1 MCPLVKDWYTNN
13 WNLIYIVNQ
22 KNLSFHKFGFSFQYN
37 WVAFPPAPGERPEA
51 RPRIE
56 WVAKKTRFC
65 RVSSS
70 CYPAQLLKPG
80 CSTEQ
85 NSRSKRE
92 FANAN
97 GGFSFQ
103 LAYSFVAQKR
113 EKCKSKSETLFP
125 ETRSHLWFKWHGTA
139 KVVIICSTAAI
150 TSSFPCLHQK
160 KKQASSTF

>member
-80 CSTEQ
+80 CSTEH
-85 NSRSKRE
+85 NSSDSSYTALLK
-92 FANAN
+92 
-97 GGFSFQ
+97 
-103 LAYSFVAQKR
+103 LLSFVQPHQQQLYRQAFLAFSKTRNNIFNTPKLSISSYISDSNQQKH
-113 EKCKSKSETLFP
+113 KD
-125 ETRSHLWFKWHGTA
+125 
-139 KVVIICSTAAI
+139 I
-150 TSSFPCLHQK
+150 
-160 KKQASSTF
+160 